1 MRPIDAKVI
10 EDFDGAKL
18 KITRVNGP
26 LDTDAAYIRGY
37 NAGMQLIVNEAKKA
51 PTITPEAL
59 RPVSRW
65 KKTESGYSCAACE
78 MDAPSDACG
87 FTVLSRYCLNCG
99 ARMENIKAALKV
111 KSASTSLHG
120 GWKNAKTEPPPPN
133 TNVEVYCKALGV
145 TVGYHRPLMD
155 EWLTD
160 DHRTLRNVT
169 HWRPIPPPPP
179 EAEP

>member
-1 MRPIDAKVI
+1 METEINNTPAEPLRCETCLYW
-10 EDFDGAKL
+10 EDF
-18 KITRVNGP
+18 NG
-26 LDTDAAYIRGY
+26 
-37 NAGMQLIVNEAKKA
+37 V
-51 PTITPEAL
+51 
-59 RPVSRW
+59 
-65 KKTESGYSCAACE
+65 C
-78 MDAPSDACG
+78 
-87 FTVLSRYCLNCG
+87 FCG
-99 ARMENIKAALKV
+99 ASPYCADF
-111 KSASTSLHG
+111 TDG

-133 TNVEVYCKALGV
+133 TDVEVYCKALGV

>member
-78 MDAPSDACG
+78 TDAPSDACG
-87 FTVLSRYCLNCG
+87 FTVLSRYCQNCG
-99 ARMENIKAALKV
+99 ARMENIKAVWKV

-120 GWKNAKTEPPPPN
+120 GWKNAKTEPPPSN
-133 TNVEVYCKALGV
+133 TDVEVYCKSLGV
-145 TVGYHRPLMD
+145 TVGYYSPLMG

-160 DHRTLRNVT
+160 NHRTLRNVT
-169 HWRPIPPPPP
+169 HWRPIPPPP

>member
-1 MRPIDAKVI
+1 MPPTENSAALFGWHSQDSRA
-10 EDFDGAKL
+10 
-18 KITRVNGP
+18 TGP
-26 LDTDAAYIRGY
+26 LDTA
-37 NAGMQLIVNEAKKA
+37 
-51 PTITPEAL
+51 
-59 RPVSRW
+59 
-65 KKTESGYSCAACE
+65 
-78 MDAPSDACG
+78 
-87 FTVLSRYCLNCG
+87 
-99 ARMENIKAALKV
+99 
-111 KSASTSLHG
+111 LHG

-133 TNVEVYCKALGV
+133 THVEVYCKALGV